1 MVLSPTKEWLPQQN
15 HSIFRAMQ
23 QIPLDI
29 SAFYPACRLPPPS
42 TCHLPATY
50 LLPTTHPA
58 LCGVFCAHVLRG
70 ECEHLTHEAQAVR
83 ETSFQ
88 TEKTPAL
95 VGVARGHEKPSS
107 LGRFM
112 ANVLSTLRLGEL
124 MAKDKAKELLEKLG
138 MKVDEVSDELE
149 EKITE
154 WKSTFC
160 EQGCCAIPVAY
171 GAVGAIIERCIQA
184 QGRPQE
190 AARMPLSIP
199 SLTHGEFS
207 AACR

>member
-1 MVLSPTKEWLPQQN
+1 
-15 HSIFRAMQ
+15 
-23 QIPLDI
+23 
-29 SAFYPACRLPPPS
+29 
-42 TCHLPATY
+42 
-50 LLPTTHPA
+50 
-58 LCGVFCAHVLRG
+58 
-70 ECEHLTHEAQAVR
+70 
-83 ETSFQ
+83 
-88 TEKTPAL
+88 
-95 VGVARGHEKPSS
+95 
-107 LGRFM
+107 
-112 ANVLSTLRLGEL
+112 
-124 MAKDKAKELLEKLG
+124 MAKDKAKKLLEKLG